1 VLTAAELVG
10 SDSTLV
16 LSALTDLD
24 LELAN
29 PELVSSELG
38 SQKSELVDFGLALVE
53 SDYELVPSLEA

>member
-53 SDYELVPSLEA
+53 PDYELVPSLEA